1 MRTRASL
8 VVALGWTLL
17 QAVPAL
23 GQEPAPA
30 TPATAPPPAAPAP
43 AGTDGSEEAREHF
56 KRGEAAYQK
65 GSYDIAISEWEAAYA
80 KDPRPRIQ
88 YNLYQAFERMG
99 QLGQASDA
107 LQRYLS
113 TADPDD
119 PSYAD
124 ATARMSALQQRLQA
138 TGIRLVGGVEGA
150 SISVSGQ
157 TWGRLPRPDRIP
169 VQPGNHRIMV
179 QLEGYRDFTSNV
191 VVPAGQ
197 VVDVY
202 IQLDRNPEAP
212 VAGLGVATPGS
223 EADSGG
229 SDATPF
235 FIASAV
241 LGAGAIGSA
250 VWMLNRHS
258 ELDGCDSSQF
268 FCENEDAVSTQRT
281 VAIALTAVLGVGA
294 ITTLILGLTADGDD
308 HETAPQASLRCAPG
322 LLGAA
327 CEGRF

>member
-1 MRTRASL
+1 MRTRAWL

-17 QAVPAL
+17 SAVPAL
-23 GQEPAPA
+23 GQEPASG
-30 TPATAPPPAAPAP
+30 TPATALPPAAPAP
-43 AGTDGSEEAREHF
+43 AGAPGSDEAREHF

-65 GSYDIAISEWEAAYA
+65 GSYTIAISEWEAAYA

-88 YNLYQAFERMG
+88 YNLYQAFERLG
-99 QLGQASDA
+99 QLGEASDA

-124 ATARMSALQQRLQA
+124 ATARMTALQQRLQS
-138 TGIRLVGGVEGA
+138 TGVRLVGGVEGA
-150 SISVSGQ
+150 SINVSGQ
-157 TWGRLPRPDRIP
+157 SWGRLPRPDRIP
-169 VQPGNHRIMV
+169 VQPGNHRVVV
-179 QLEGYRDFTSNV
+179 QLEGYREFTSNV

-202 IQLDRNPEAP
+202 IQLEPTGDAA
-212 VAGLGVATPGS
+212 VASDPATSGRTDGS
-223 EADSGG
+223 DVSG

-235 FIASAV
+235 FIGSAV
-241 LGAGAIGSA
+241 LGAGAISSA
-250 VWMLNRHS
+250 VWMLNRNA
-258 ELDGCDSSQF
+258 ELDGCDSARF

-294 ITTLILGLTADGDD
+294 ITTLILGLTADGD
-308 HETAPQASLRCAPG
+308 EQPAQASVRCAPG

-327 CEGRF
+327 CQGRF